1 MSKQAVFEIQINGIK
16 ESIDGIQSINAQLDG
31 IEKRLDAISK
41 MSINVNTSK
50 SSRGGS
56 EGLEAEEKLQRQII
70 NAEDKIIAA
79 RTDEYQILL
88 QQKAEFKEIN
98 EIQKANVANA
108 RLSDNAYAES
118 MQGIK
123 QKLADIKAV
132 MQTMD
137 LGDDKFVEMAKQA
150 NDLNNQL
157 KAIEQSYGQ
166 FGRNVGNYAGGVV
179 EGLGRV
185 TVKVGDV
192 DRTFKTASAATRT
205 LNNELKALSIE
216 GKRGTKEWEEL
227 NQALIR
233 TRTAIDGTSAGIN
246 KMMKVME
253 GFTGMAQIGTGIS
266 ALFGFDDSAIQQSIQ
281 KLMALQ
287 NMLQGIQTII
297 KQMSENR
304 GLGNML
310 NTTFGKIDQYN
321 FSMKRIIVSLKGTG
335 TAAKV
340 AATGVNLLSKA
351 IKGIASLGLALVIDG
366 IIEGAKQLISMFT
379 KWVKGNA
386 ELVDSEKLVQAQI
399 EYTNRKLDERRS
411 NLEKDYLS
419 GAITEEQYYQAVLKA
434 TTEAISE
441 QIEEVQKLRS
451 ERLDSGINE
460 RMQGIDANKGKDIAG
475 TWGLNV
481 QADTLDELTKA
492 WKKYY
497 TAIEHGKDVVSDNDG
512 NWFKSLWITLDDTK
526 DTLTEIGQ
534 VAIGDFEKRYE
545 HAMET
550 MKTDTKKGEAEIREL
565 QKLMNSNEMMHNVLT
580 HLDQYIPDKEVVEKI
595 QNIINKMKE
604 IPTAVDGDQTKEQ
617 FLRSEQLRID
627 AMKDGA
633 AKRQAQRN
641 LDMKK
646 ELADTTLTEQD
657 KANIRKKYQNR
668 REKEETEAAEKAAR
682 KAKANAKEA
691 SRIEQSIAKARI
703 DAMKQGL
710 TKTLAQLQLERN
722 RRIEEAKKTGHM
734 VAEQIELIN
743 RDFYRKEFD
752 ARVKYHTDLLNEEK
766 RYAKELASLQADTW
780 QRELDSSQMMHERE
794 LQESIKNVIN
804 NIGEGGKNDKINTLT
819 YEYDL
824 MIKYTNT
831 LISRYIE
838 LKESI
843 KQADTVLKMF
853 TEDNSNQTI
862 NGKTKSA
869 WEQQIKNFER
879 ELKTVEAEAKK
890 IIPNIDEFIS
900 ENTIVPD
907 IQKAISARLQIRR
920 DYYKQLEKYSDEY
933 YKKEN
938 KRIAEEI
945 STETQEL
952 IDAEKE
958 RHDALVSMFDNDNN
972 ILNTKNGNVPLKA
985 FTKQFK
991 ELMGQDILKGQSE
1004 SDIGWYF
1011 QTYRE
1016 EFNKWIDEMPKKLKK
1031 GEIAI
1036 EDYIEYTGST
1046 LYQSYIKTKNDFDN
1060 FMEQYNKT
1068 YKTATGGQKE
1078 KLDAEMKEWTDKM
1091 NMAFVKYFK
1100 QIESEYEEHEN
1111 RMKVIQKQ
1119 GNEQLKKANQESLE
1133 SQKKNTIAYYSNMA
1147 TEYERAMAGIRN
1159 NMGNKE
1165 TNDWGIINY
1174 SYEKK
1179 KLQDLQ
1185 TANTIVMNKIA
1196 KDKEEL
1202 VQKLKDNKI
1211 TFEDFDAAMDRLN
1224 TMGVQAMDMGEQL
1237 TQEMKELPGE
1247 WWRGIDQWLQQI
1259 GQAVSSIIQSLAEI
1273 NDAALQNEID
1283 AIDKQTELLQDAL
1296 DKQKEITQK
1305 HADDVNDIEDEL
1317 ASARGDR
1324 RQFLIDQLNAEM
1336 QAQRESLAQQKRM
1349 EKEKEALDKKRDD
1362 LEFQQKMNQWNAS
1375 KLTAM
1380 INAALAI
1387 SAAAV
1392 NTYPIPAV
1400 PMMALAA
1407 SVGAAQV
1414 AAVAAAKPK
1423 RYASGGLLEGPD
1435 HKHGG
1440 IPVGN
1445 TGLEV
1450 EGHEYVIRKESSI
1463 PNLDLLSYINR
1474 KKRKLSLDDFIDFY
1488 SKNSIKGSIERV
1500 RPKYANGGQLP
1511 TLRNDID
1518 INNRL
1523 ITAIDDF
1530 ANKPTYVEVVDIIN
1544 KADNVRQV
1552 RALSGLKQN

>member
-1 MSKQAVFEIQINGIK
+1 MAKTAEFQIVINGLK
-16 ESIDGIQSINAQLDG
+16 ESISAVESLNAQLDG

-50 SSRGGS
+50 SSRGGG

-166 FGRNVGNYAGGVV
+166 FGRNVGNYAGGVA

-185 TVKVGDV
+185 TIKVGETE
-192 DRTFKTASAATRT
+192 REFKSASAATRT
-205 LNNELKALSIE
+205 LKNELNGLAIE
-216 GKRGTKEWEEL
+216 GKRGTKEWEEVKH
-227 NQALIR
+227 AL
-233 TRTAIDGTSAGIN
+233 TETQTAIQGTS
-246 KMMKVME
+246 V
-253 GFTGMAQIGTGIS
+253 GMQRLMDTMQSFVAIASVSKGLG
-266 ALFGFDDSAIQQSIQ
+266 ALFGIDDSEIQKSIQQ
-281 KLMALQ
+281 LMALQ
-287 NMLQGIQTII
+287 TALNGLQTLNKQITNQKGIGYWLAQSNKMVDTFAASLLKVDKNAIQASRGVKVLSTSLKLLGGVGIAAAIIAITVAFDKLKKSVENMRDTINKHMDGFEAGAQAYAKAKVELDGYI
-297 KQMSENR
+297 R
-304 GLGNML
+304 
-310 NTTFGKIDQYN
+310 KIDQFNGTAKEENKLLDEINKKYN
-321 FSMKRIIVSLKGTG
+321 THYKSLKDAKDAKTG
-335 TAAKV
+335 LVAIAPAYLESVRAEAEMMAYASAQANLYAKNLVLIEKQKRLTDFLDRNGGLLGGPAVAQAAEDWRKNNDEIE
-340 AATGVNLLSKA
+340 ANGKA
-351 IKGIASLGLALVIDG
+351 IEELG
-366 IIEGAKQLISMFT
+366 K
-379 KWVKGNA
+379 K
-386 ELVDSEKLVQAQI
+386 
-399 EYTNRKLDERRS
+399 
-411 NLEKDYLS
+411 
-419 GAITEEQYYQAVLKA
+419 TEEAGKKAEEAQKKLKGLGVYKSGE
-434 TTEAISE
+434 TT
-441 QIEEVQKLRS
+441 K
-451 ERLDSGINE
+451 
-460 RMQGIDANKGKDIAG
+460 
-475 TWGLNV
+475 
-481 QADTLDELTKA
+481 
-492 WKKYY
+492 
-497 TAIEHGKDVVSDNDG
+497 TA
-512 NWFKSLWITLDDTK
+512 
-526 DTLTEIGQ
+526 
-534 VAIGDFEKRYE
+534 
-545 HAMET
+545 
-550 MKTDTKKGEAEIREL
+550 
-565 QKLMNSNEMMHNVLT
+565 
-580 HLDQYIPDKEVVEKI
+580 KEV
-595 QNIINKMKE
+595 
-604 IPTAVDGDQTKEQ
+604 
-617 FLRSEQLRID
+617 
-627 AMKDGA
+627 
-633 AKRQAQRN
+633 
-641 LDMKK
+641 
-646 ELADTTLTEQD
+646 
-657 KANIRKKYQNR
+657 
-668 REKEETEAAEKAAR
+668 
-682 KAKANAKEA
+682 AKAEDY
-691 SRIEQSIAKARI
+691 ITKARI

-743 RDFYRKEFD
+743 RTYDRKELE
-752 ARVKYHTDLLNEEK
+752 ARVKHHTDLLNEEK

-780 QRELDSSQMMHERE
+780 QRELDSSQMMYERE
-794 LQESIKNVIN
+794 LQEKIN
-804 NIGEGGKNDKINTLT
+804 KVTEVVGEGSKSDRINALT
-819 YEYDL
+819 YSYE
-824 MIKYTNT
+824 T
-831 LISRYIE
+831 LIGHTDSLVKKYAE
-838 LKESI
+838 LRQAVYE
-843 KQADTVLKMF
+843 ADTVMKMF
-853 TEDNSNQTI
+853 AEDSSTLDI
-862 NGKTKSA
+862 NGKTIDV
-869 WEQQIKNFER
+869 WEKQLED
-879 ELKTVEAEAKK
+879 AKK
-890 IIPNIDEFIS
+890 KLDDFYKENPAFKQLEDASIIPDIKAAID
-900 ENTIVPD
+900 V
-907 IQKAISARLQIRR
+907 RLQIRR

-933 YKKEN
+933 YKKE
-938 KRIAEEI
+938 KTRIAEEI
-945 STETQEL
+945 ATETQEL
-952 IDAEKE
+952 IDAENE
-958 RHDALVSMFDNDNN
+958 RHEALAKMFDNDNN

-1078 KLDAEMKEWTDKM
+1078 KLDAQMKEWTDKM

-1119 GNEQLKKANQESLE
+1119 GNEQLAKANRESLE
-1133 SQKKNTIAYYSNMA
+1133 SQQKNTIAYYSNMA
-1147 TEYERAMAGIRN
+1147 TEYERAMSSIRN
-1159 NMGNKE
+1159 KMGNRE

-1174 SYEKK
+1174 TKERQNLKT
-1179 KLQDLQ
+1179 LQE
-1185 TANTIVMNKIA
+1185 ANTNVMNKIA

-1259 GQAVSSIIQSLAEI
+1259 GQAVSSIIQSLAEV

-1283 AIDKQTELLQDAL
+1283 AIDKQTELLQEAL

-1336 QAQRESLAQQKRM
+1336 QAQRESLAQEKRM

-1392 NTYPIPAV
+1392 NAYPIPAV

-1414 AAVAAAKPK
+1414 AAVMAAKPK

-1488 SKNSIKGSIERV
+1488 SKNNIKGSIERV

>member
-1 MSKQAVFEIQINGIK
+1 MAKTAEFQIVINGLK
-16 ESIDGIQSINAQLDG
+16 ESISAVESLNAQLDG

-41 MSINVNTSK
+41 MSINVATPK

-88 QQKAEFKEIN
+88 QQKAEFKAIN
-98 EIQKANVANA
+98 ELQKANVANA
-108 RLSDNAYAES
+108 RLQDNAYANT

-123 QKLADIKAV
+123 QKMADLKAV

-137 LGDDKFVEMAKQA
+137 LGDDKFVEMAKQI

-157 KAIEQSYGQ
+157 KTIEQSYGQ
-166 FGRNVGNYAGGVV
+166 YGRNVGNYAGGVA

-185 TVKVGDV
+185 TVKVGETE
-192 DRTFKTASAATRT
+192 REFKSASAATRT
-205 LNNELKALSIE
+205 LKNELNGLSIE

-794 LQESIKNVIN
+794 LQEKIN
-804 NIGEGGKNDKINTLT
+804 KVTEVVGEGSESDRINALT
-819 YEYDL
+819 YSYD
-824 MIKYTNT
+824 T
-831 LISRYIE
+831 LIGHTDSLVKKYAE
-838 LKESI
+838 LRAEVYK
-843 KQADTVLKMF
+843 ADTVMKMF
-853 TEDNSNQTI
+853 AEDSSTLDI
-862 NGKTKSA
+862 NGKTIDV
-869 WEQQIKNFER
+869 WEKQLEDAR
-879 ELKTVEAEAKK
+879 KK
-890 IIPNIDEFIS
+890 LEDFYKENPAFKDLEDASIIPDIKAAID
-900 ENTIVPD
+900 V
-907 IQKAISARLQIRR
+907 RLQIRR

-945 STETQEL
+945 STETEAL
-952 IDAEKE
+952 ENAEKE
-958 RHDALVSMFDNDNN
+958 RHEALAKMFDDTGLLPNSY
-972 ILNTKNGNVPLKA
+972 L
-985 FTKQFK
+985 KQFK
-991 ELMGQDILKGQSE
+991 ELKEASKDLLKGQSE
-1004 SDIGWYF
+1004 TDVAWYLGGKF
-1011 QTYRE
+1011 MPQ
-1016 EFNKWIDEMPKKLKK
+1016 FNQWIDEMEKAV
-1031 GEIAI
+1031 GEGKANID
-1036 EDYIEYTGST
+1036 DYIQYTSSE
-1046 LYQSYIKTKNDFDN
+1046 LYKSYIKVKNDYDN
-1060 FMEQYNKT
+1060 FMESYNN
-1068 YKTATGGQKE
+1068 ASNDQKAQMSK
-1078 KLDAEMKEWTDKM
+1078 KLEEWTDKM
-1091 NMAFVKYFK
+1091 NVAYYKYFTA
-1100 QIESEYEEHEN
+1100 IEEEFTEHEN

-1133 SQKKNTIAYYSNMA
+1133 SQKKNAIAYYSNMA
-1147 TEYERAMAGIRN
+1147 TEYERAMSSIRN
-1159 NMGNKE
+1159 KMGNRE

-1174 SYEKK
+1174 TKERQNLKT
-1179 KLQDLQ
+1179 LQE
-1185 TANTIVMNKIA
+1185 ANTNVMNKIA

-1336 QAQRESLAQQKRM
+1336 QAQRESLAQEKRM

-1414 AAVAAAKPK
+1414 AAVMAAKPK

-1450 EGHEYVIRKESSI
+1450 EGKEYVIRKESSI

>member
-1 MSKQAVFEIQINGIK
+1 MAKTAEFQIVINGLK
-16 ESIDGIQSINAQLDG
+16 ESISAVESLNAQLDG

-98 EIQKANVANA
+98 ELQKANVANA
-108 RLSDNAYAES
+108 RLQDNAYANT

-123 QKLADIKAV
+123 QKMADLKAV

-137 LGDDKFVEMAKQA
+137 LGDDKFVEMAKQI

-157 KAIEQSYGQ
+157 KTIEQSYGQ
-166 FGRNVGNYAGGVV
+166 YGRNVGNYAGGVA
-179 EGLGRV
+179 EGLGLV

-192 DRTFKTASAATRT
+192 DRTFKSASAATRT
-205 LNNELKALSIE
+205 LKNELKALSIE

-321 FSMKRIIVSLKGTG
+321 FSMKRLIVSLQGTG

-366 IIEGAKQLISMFT
+366 LIEGAKQLINMFT

-481 QADTLDELTKA
+481 QAETLDELTKA

-512 NWFKSLWITLDDTK
+512 NWLKSLWITLDDTK

-534 VAIGDFEKRYE
+534 VAIGEFINRYK

-580 HLDQYIPDKEVVEKI
+580 HLDQYIPEKETI
-595 QNIINKMKE
+595 ALLQNIINKIKE
-604 IPTAVDGDQTKEQ
+604 IPTAIDGDQTKEQ
-617 FLRSEQLRID
+617 ILRSEQLRID

-780 QRELDSSQMMHERE
+780 QRELDSSQMMYERE
-794 LQESIKNVIN
+794 LQEKIN
-804 NIGEGGKNDKINTLT
+804 KVTEVVGEGSKSDRINALT
-819 YEYDL
+819 YSYE
-824 MIKYTNT
+824 T
-831 LISRYIE
+831 LIGHTDSLVKKYAE
-838 LKESI
+838 LRQAVYE
-843 KQADTVLKMF
+843 ADTVMKMF
-853 TEDNSNQTI
+853 AEDSSTLDI
-862 NGKTKSA
+862 NGKTIDV
-869 WEQQIKNFER
+869 WEKQLED
-879 ELKTVEAEAKK
+879 AKK
-890 IIPNIDEFIS
+890 KLDDFYKENPAFKQLEDASIIPDIKAAID
-900 ENTIVPD
+900 V
-907 IQKAISARLQIRR
+907 RLQIRR

-933 YKKEN
+933 YKKE
-938 KRIAEEI
+938 KARIAEEI
-945 STETQEL
+945 DTETQEL
-952 IDAEKE
+952 INAEKE

-972 ILNTKNGNVPLKA
+972 ILNTKNGNIPLKA

-1133 SQKKNTIAYYSNMA
+1133 SQQKNTIAYYSNMA
-1147 TEYERAMAGIRN
+1147 TEYERAMSSIRN
-1159 NMGNKE
+1159 KMGNRE

-1174 SYEKK
+1174 TKERQNLKT
-1179 KLQDLQ
+1179 LQE
-1185 TANTIVMNKIA
+1185 ANTNVMNKIA

-1283 AIDKQTELLQDAL
+1283 AIDKQTELLQEAL

-1336 QAQRESLAQQKRM
+1336 QAQRESLAQQKQM

-1414 AAVAAAKPK
+1414 AAVMAAKPK

-1530 ANKPTYVEVVDIIN
+1530 ANKQTVVSVVDIIN

>member
-1 MSKQAVFEIQINGIK
+1 MAKTAEFQIVINGLK
-16 ESIDGIQSINAQLDG
+16 ESISAVESLNAQLDG

-166 FGRNVGNYAGGVV
+166 FGRSVGNYAGGVA

-185 TVKVGDV
+185 TIKVGETE
-192 DRTFKTASAATRT
+192 REFKSASAATRT
-205 LNNELKALSIE
+205 LKNELNGLAIE
-216 GKRGTKEWEEL
+216 GKRGTKEWEEVK
-227 NQALIR
+227 QAL
-233 TRTAIDGTSAGIN
+233 TETQTAIQGTS
-246 KMMKVME
+246 V
-253 GFTGMAQIGTGIS
+253 GMQRLMDTMQSFVAIASVSKGLG
-266 ALFGFDDSAIQQSIQ
+266 ALFGIDDSEIQKSIQQ
-281 KLMALQ
+281 LMALQ
-287 NMLQGIQTII
+287 TALNGLQTLN
-297 KQMSENR
+297 KQITN
-304 GLGNML
+304 
-310 NTTFGKIDQYN
+310 Q
-321 FSMKRIIVSLKGTG
+321 
-335 TAAKV
+335 
-340 AATGVNLLSKA
+340 
-351 IKGIASLGLALVIDG
+351 KGIGYWLAQSNKMVDTFAAGLLKAEKNAKILASGLKMLGAGAIIAGITALVVIFNKFQKSQEEARKAFERNLDIMKTG
-366 IIEGAKQLISMFT
+366 AEAYRKAEIELNGYIKKLDEFKGSKKAEKQLIDEVSKKYDIYNKNIKDAKDMKALLIKMAPT
-379 KWVKGNA
+379 YLETIKEEAKMTAAAAESAKLYAENIALIAKRDQLQTDYNNLNWNEKWSGYGAKM
-386 ELVDSEKLVQAQI
+386 
-399 EYTNRKLDERRS
+399 RKELDE
-411 NLEKDYLS
+411 
-419 GAITEEQYYQAVLKA
+419 
-434 TTEAISE
+434 
-441 QIEEVQKLRS
+441 
-451 ERLDSGINE
+451 
-460 RMQGIDANKGKDIAG
+460 
-475 TWGLNV
+475 
-481 QADTLDELTKA
+481 
-492 WKKYY
+492 
-497 TAIEHGKDVVSDNDG
+497 
-512 NWFKSLWITLDDTK
+512 
-526 DTLTEIGQ
+526 
-534 VAIGDFEKRYE
+534 
-545 HAMET
+545 
-550 MKTDTKKGEAEIREL
+550 
-565 QKLMNSNEMMHNVLT
+565 MN
-580 HLDQYIPDKEVVEKI
+580 
-595 QNIINKMKE
+595 KE
-604 IPTAVDGDQTKEQ
+604 I
-617 FLRSEQLRID
+617 
-627 AMKDGA
+627 
-633 AKRQAQRN
+633 
-641 LDMKK
+641 
-646 ELADTTLTEQD
+646 
-657 KANIRKKYQNR
+657 
-668 REKEETEAAEKAAR
+668 
-682 KAKANAKEA
+682 KANAAAQKELNKELDKSA
-691 SRIEQSIAKARI
+691 SIVAKNKTALAEMGIGGGKETTKTAKEVAKAEDYITKARI

-743 RDFYRKEFD
+743 RTYDRKELE
-752 ARVKYHTDLLNEEK
+752 ARVKHHTDLLNEEK

-780 QRELDSSQMMHERE
+780 RRELDSSQMMYERE
-794 LQESIKNVIN
+794 LQEKIN
-804 NIGEGGKNDKINTLT
+804 KVTEVVGEGSKSDRINALT
-819 YEYDL
+819 YSYE
-824 MIKYTNT
+824 T
-831 LISRYIE
+831 LIGHTDSLVKKYAE
-838 LKESI
+838 LRAEVYK
-843 KQADTVLKMF
+843 ADTVMKMF
-853 TEDNSNQTI
+853 AEDSSTLDI
-862 NGKTKSA
+862 NGKTIDV
-869 WEQQIKNFER
+869 WEKQLEDAR
-879 ELKTVEAEAKK
+879 KK
-890 IIPNIDEFIS
+890 LEDFYKENPAFKDLEDASIIPDIKAAID
-900 ENTIVPD
+900 V
-907 IQKAISARLQIRR
+907 RLQIRR

-933 YKKEN
+933 YKKE
-938 KRIAEEI
+938 KTRIEEEI

-952 IDAEKE
+952 INAEKE
-958 RHDALVSMFDNDNN
+958 RHEALAKMFDDTGLIPNKY
-972 ILNTKNGNVPLKA
+972 L
-985 FTKQFK
+985 KQFK
-991 ELMGQDILKGQSE
+991 ELKEASKDLLKGKSE
-1004 SDIGWYF
+1004 SDVAWYLGGKF
-1011 QTYRE
+1011 MPK
-1016 EFNKWIDEMPKKLKK
+1016 FNEWIDDMEKAAKKAAKEGK
-1031 GEIAI
+1031 SID
-1036 EDYIEYTGST
+1036 DYIQYTSSE
-1046 LYQSYIKTKNDFDN
+1046 LYKSYIKVKNDYDN
-1060 FMEQYNKT
+1060 FMES
-1068 YKTATGGQKE
+1068 YKKASKDQKAQMSKE
-1078 KLDAEMKEWTDKM
+1078 LEEWTDKM
-1091 NMAFVKYFK
+1091 NVAYYKYFTA
-1100 QIESEYEEHEN
+1100 IEEEFTEHEN

-1133 SQKKNTIAYYSNMA
+1133 SQQKNTIAYYSNMA
-1147 TEYERAMAGIRN
+1147 TEYERAMSSIRN
-1159 NMGNKE
+1159 KMGNRE

-1174 SYEKK
+1174 TKERQNLKT
-1179 KLQDLQ
+1179 LQE
-1185 TANTIVMNKIA
+1185 ANTNVMNKIA

-1237 TQEMKELPGE
+1237 TQKMKELPGE

-1283 AIDKQTELLQDAL
+1283 AIDKQTELLQEAL

-1336 QAQRESLAQQKRM
+1336 QAQRESLAQQKKM

-1362 LEFQQKMNQWNAS
+1362 LEFQQKMNQWEAS
-1375 KLTAM
+1375 KLTAK

-1387 SAAAV
+1387 SSAAV
-1392 NTYPIPAV
+1392 NTWPIPAI
-1400 PMMALAA
+1400 PLMALATA
-1407 SVGAAQV
+1407 VGAAQI

-1450 EGHEYVIRKESSI
+1450 EGKEYVIRKESSI

>member
-1 MSKQAVFEIQINGIK
+1 MSRVATFLIEINGLK
-16 ESIDGIQSINAQLDG
+16 ESISAVESLNAQLDG

-166 FGRNVGNYAGGVV
+166 FGRNVGNYAGGVAD
-179 EGLGRV
+179 GLGRV
-185 TVKVGDV
+185 TIKVGETE
-192 DRTFKTASAATRT
+192 REFKSASAATRT
-205 LNNELKALSIE
+205 LKNELNGLAIE
-216 GKRGTKEWEEL
+216 GKRGSKEWEEVK
-227 NQALIR
+227 QAL
-233 TRTAIDGTSAGIN
+233 TETQTAIQGTS
-246 KMMKVME
+246 V
-253 GFTGMAQIGTGIS
+253 GMQRLMDTMQSFVAIASVSKGLG
-266 ALFGFDDSAIQQSIQ
+266 ALFGIDDSEIQKSIQQ
-281 KLMALQ
+281 LMALQ
-287 NMLQGIQTII
+287 TALNGLQTLNKQITNQKGIGYWLAQSNKMVDTFAASLLKVDKNAIQASKGVKALSTSLKLLGGVGIAAAIIAITVAFDKLKKSVENMRDTINKHMDGFEAGAQAYAKAKVELDGYIKKIDQFNGTTKEENKLLDEINKKYNTHYKSLKDAKDAKTGLVAIAPAYLESVRAEAEVMAYASAQANLYAKNLVLLEKQKRLQAFLQRNGGFFGGPAVAQASAEERKINDEI
-297 KQMSENR
+297 KANGKAIEELGKKVEESGKKAEEAQKKLR
-304 GLGNML
+304 GLGVYKSGK
-310 NTTFGKIDQYN
+310 TTK
-321 FSMKRIIVSLKGTG
+321 
-335 TAAKV
+335 TA
-340 AATGVNLLSKA
+340 
-351 IKGIASLGLALVIDG
+351 
-366 IIEGAKQLISMFT
+366 
-379 KWVKGNA
+379 
-386 ELVDSEKLVQAQI
+386 
-399 EYTNRKLDERRS
+399 
-411 NLEKDYLS
+411 
-419 GAITEEQYYQAVLKA
+419 
-434 TTEAISE
+434 
-441 QIEEVQKLRS
+441 
-451 ERLDSGINE
+451 
-460 RMQGIDANKGKDIAG
+460 
-475 TWGLNV
+475 
-481 QADTLDELTKA
+481 
-492 WKKYY
+492 
-497 TAIEHGKDVVSDNDG
+497 
-512 NWFKSLWITLDDTK
+512 
-526 DTLTEIGQ
+526 
-534 VAIGDFEKRYE
+534 
-545 HAMET
+545 
-550 MKTDTKKGEAEIREL
+550 
-565 QKLMNSNEMMHNVLT
+565 
-580 HLDQYIPDKEVVEKI
+580 KEV
-595 QNIINKMKE
+595 
-604 IPTAVDGDQTKEQ
+604 
-617 FLRSEQLRID
+617 
-627 AMKDGA
+627 
-633 AKRQAQRN
+633 
-641 LDMKK
+641 
-646 ELADTTLTEQD
+646 
-657 KANIRKKYQNR
+657 
-668 REKEETEAAEKAAR
+668 
-682 KAKANAKEA
+682 AKAEDY
-691 SRIEQSIAKARI
+691 ITKARI

-743 RDFYRKEFD
+743 RTYDRKELE
-752 ARVKYHTDLLNEEK
+752 ARVKHHTDLLNEEK

-933 YKKEN
+933 YKKE
-938 KRIAEEI
+938 KTRIEEEI
-945 STETQEL
+945 STETEAL
-952 IDAEKE
+952 KNAEKE
-958 RHDALVSMFDNDNN
+958 RHEALAKMFDDTGLLPNSY
-972 ILNTKNGNVPLKA
+972 L
-985 FTKQFK
+985 KQFK
-991 ELMGQDILKGQSE
+991 ELKEASEDLLKGKSE
-1004 SDIGWYF
+1004 SDVAWYLGGKF
-1011 QTYRE
+1011 MPQ
-1016 EFNKWIDEMPKKLKK
+1016 FNKWIDEMEKAV
-1031 GEIAI
+1031 GEGKANID
-1036 EDYIEYTGST
+1036 DYIQYTSSE
-1046 LYQSYIKTKNDFDN
+1046 LYKSYIKVKNDYDN
-1060 FMEQYNKT
+1060 FMESYNNASKDQQAQMS
-1068 YKTATGGQKE
+1068 K
-1078 KLDAEMKEWTDKM
+1078 KLEEWTDKM
-1091 NMAFVKYFK
+1091 NVAYYKYFSA
-1100 QIESEYEEHEN
+1100 IEEEFTEHEN

-1159 NMGNKE
+1159 NMGNMQ

-1259 GQAVSSIIQSLAEI
+1259 GQAVSSIIQSLAEV

-1283 AIDKQTELLQDAL
+1283 AIDKQTELLQEAL

-1414 AAVAAAKPK
+1414 AAVMAAKPK

-1450 EGHEYVIRKESSI
+1450 EGKEYVIRKESSI

>member
-1 MSKQAVFEIQINGIK
+1 MARVAEFQITINGIK

-41 MSINVNTSK
+41 MSINVAPK

-185 TVKVGDV
+185 TIKVGETE
-192 DRTFKTASAATRT
+192 REFKSASAATRT
-205 LNNELKALSIE
+205 LKNELNGLAIE
-216 GKRGTKEWEEL
+216 GKRGTKEWEEVKNAL
-227 NQALIR
+227 NETQ
-233 TRTAIDGTSAGIN
+233 TAIKGTS
-246 KMMKVME
+246 V
-253 GFTGMAQIGTGIS
+253 GMQRLMDTMQSFVAIASVSKGLG
-266 ALFGFDDSAIQQSIQ
+266 ALFGVDDAEIQKSIQQ
-281 KLMALQ
+281 LMALQ
-287 NMLQGIQTII
+287 AALNGLDTINKQIANQKGIGYWLAQSNKMVDTFAASLLKVDKNAIQASKGVKALSASLKLLGGVGIAAAIIAITVAFNKLKKSVENMRDTINKHMDGFEAGAQAYAKAKVELDGYI
-297 KQMSENR
+297 R
-304 GLGNML
+304 
-310 NTTFGKIDQYN
+310 KIDQFNGTAKEENKLLDEINKKYN
-321 FSMKRIIVSLKGTG
+321 THYKSLKEAKDVKTG
-335 TAAKV
+335 LVAIAPAYLESVRAEAEMMAYASAQANLYARNLVLLEKQKRLLDFLNRNGGVLGGPAVAQAAEDLREVENELKENAAAIDELGKKTEEAGKKAEEAQKKLKGLGVYKSGETTKAAK
-340 AATGVNLLSKA
+340 
-351 IKGIASLGLALVIDG
+351 
-366 IIEGAKQLISMFT
+366 
-379 KWVKGNA
+379 
-386 ELVDSEKLVQAQI
+386 
-399 EYTNRKLDERRS
+399 
-411 NLEKDYLS
+411 
-419 GAITEEQYYQAVLKA
+419 
-434 TTEAISE
+434 
-441 QIEEVQKLRS
+441 EV
-451 ERLDSGINE
+451 
-460 RMQGIDANKGKDIAG
+460 
-475 TWGLNV
+475 
-481 QADTLDELTKA
+481 
-492 WKKYY
+492 
-497 TAIEHGKDVVSDNDG
+497 
-512 NWFKSLWITLDDTK
+512 
-526 DTLTEIGQ
+526 
-534 VAIGDFEKRYE
+534 
-545 HAMET
+545 
-550 MKTDTKKGEAEIREL
+550 
-565 QKLMNSNEMMHNVLT
+565 
-580 HLDQYIPDKEVVEKI
+580 
-595 QNIINKMKE
+595 
-604 IPTAVDGDQTKEQ
+604 
-617 FLRSEQLRID
+617 
-627 AMKDGA
+627 
-633 AKRQAQRN
+633 
-641 LDMKK
+641 
-646 ELADTTLTEQD
+646 
-657 KANIRKKYQNR
+657 
-668 REKEETEAAEKAAR
+668 
-682 KAKANAKEA
+682 AKAEDY
-691 SRIEQSIAKARI
+691 ITKARI

-743 RDFYRKEFD
+743 RTYDRKELE
-752 ARVKYHTDLLNEEK
+752 ARVKHHTDLINEEK
-766 RYAKELASLQADTW
+766 RYAKELASLHADTW

-794 LQESIKNVIN
+794 LQERIN
-804 NIGEGGKNDKINTLT
+804 KVTKVVGEGSESDRINALT
-819 YEYDL
+819 YSYD
-824 MIKYTNT
+824 T
-831 LISRYIE
+831 LIGHTDSLVKKYAE
-838 LKESI
+838 LRAEVYK
-843 KQADTVLKMF
+843 ADTVMKMF
-853 TEDNSNQTI
+853 AEDSSTLDI
-862 NGKTKSA
+862 NGKTIDV
-869 WEQQIKNFER
+869 WEKQLEDAR
-879 ELKTVEAEAKK
+879 KK
-890 IIPNIDEFIS
+890 LEDFYKENPAFKDLEDASIIPDIKAAID
-900 ENTIVPD
+900 V
-907 IQKAISARLQIRR
+907 RLQIRR
-920 DYYKQLEKYSDEY
+920 DYYKKLEEYSDEY
-933 YKKEN
+933 YKDEK

-945 STETQEL
+945 GTETQEL
-952 IDAEKE
+952 IDAENE
-958 RHDALVSMFDNDNN
+958 RHEALAKMFDDTGLLPNSY
-972 ILNTKNGNVPLKA
+972 L
-985 FTKQFK
+985 KQFK
-991 ELMGQDILKGQSE
+991 ELKEASEDLLKGKSE
-1004 SDIGWYF
+1004 SDVAWYLGGKF
-1011 QTYRE
+1011 MPK
-1016 EFNKWIDEMPKKLKK
+1016 FNQWIDDMEKAVSEGKANMD
-1031 GEIAI
+1031 
-1036 EDYIEYTGST
+1036 DYIQYTSSE
-1046 LYQSYIKTKNDFDN
+1046 LYQSYIKVKNDYDN
-1060 FMEQYNKT
+1060 FMESYNKAS
-1068 YKTATGGQKE
+1068 KDQQAQMSKE
-1078 KLDAEMKEWTDKM
+1078 LEEWTDKM
-1091 NMAFVKYFK
+1091 NVAYYKYFTA
-1100 QIESEYEEHEN
+1100 IEEEFTEHEN

-1119 GNEQLKKANQESLE
+1119 GNEQLEKTNRESLE
-1133 SQKKNTIAYYSNMA
+1133 SQQKNTIAYYSNMA
-1147 TEYERAMAGIRN
+1147 TEYERAMSSIRN
-1159 NMGNKE
+1159 KMGNRE

-1174 SYEKK
+1174 TKERQNLKT
-1179 KLQDLQ
+1179 LQE
-1185 TANTIVMNKIA
+1185 ANTNVMDKIA
-1196 KDKEEL
+1196 RDKEEL

-1283 AIDKQTELLQDAL
+1283 AIDKQTELLQEAL

-1336 QAQRESLAQQKRM
+1336 QAQRESLAQEKQM
-1349 EKEKEALDKKRDD
+1349 EKEKERLDKKRDD

-1414 AAVAAAKPK
+1414 AAVMAAKPK

-1445 TGLEV
+1445 SGIEV

-1463 PNLDLLSYINR
+1463 PNIDLLSYINR

-1530 ANKPTYVEVVDIIN
+1530 ANKPTVVQVVDIIN

-1552 RALSGLKQN
+1552 RALAGLDASSI

>member
-1 MSKQAVFEIQINGIK
+1 MAKTATFLIEINGLK
-16 ESIDGIQSINAQLDG
+16 ESISAVESLNAQLDG

-41 MSINVNTSK
+41 KSINVNVSASGGGGGGGKTTS
-50 SSRGGS
+50 
-56 EGLEAEEKLQRQII
+56 ELDAEAKLQQQILATEEKIEQARSESYQDLV
-70 NAEDKIIAA
+70 NA
-79 RTDEYQILL
+79 
-88 QQKAEFKEIN
+88 KAELKEMQTIA
-98 EIQKANVANA
+98 KANAAAKVNSLDMFDTNTMMGMKEA
-108 RLSDNAYAES
+108 LKS
-118 MQGIK
+118 
-123 QKLADIKAV
+123 IKAE

-137 LGDDKFVEMAKQA
+137 VGSDKFKEMQQQA
-150 NDLNNQL
+150 NDLNNKL
-157 KAIEQSYGQ
+157 KEIEQGYGQ
-166 FGRNVGNYAGGVV
+166 FGRNVGNYASGVA
-179 EGLGRV
+179 EGMQKV
-185 TVKVGDV
+185 VIKVGETE
-192 DRTFKTASAATRT
+192 REFKDARDASRT
-205 LNNELKALSIE
+205 LNNELKAMALN
-216 GKRGTKEWEEL
+216 GQQGTKAYEEL
-227 NQALIR
+227 DEAVKQMNSTIKDVSKSSVAMDNLLDTMESIV
-233 TRTAIDGTSAGIN
+233 AISSMVEGI
-246 KMMKVME
+246 
-253 GFTGMAQIGTGIS
+253 G
-266 ALFGFDDSAIQQSIQ
+266 ALFGIDDDEIQKSIQ
-281 KLMALQ
+281 KLVALQ
-287 NMLQGIQTII
+287 NILQGFEKLNQQMKAGDGIMGWLAKSNKMVDTFAASLLKVDKGAVQASKGVKILSTSLKLLGGVGIAAAIIAITVAIDKMKKSVENMRDTIN
-297 KQMSENR
+297 K
-304 GLGNML
+304 NMDGFEAGAQAYAKAKVEL
-310 NTTFGKIDQYN
+310 DGYIRKIDE
-321 FSMKRIIVSLKGTG
+321 FKG
-335 TAAKV
+335 
-340 AATGVNLLSKA
+340 SKKA
-351 IKGIASLGLALVIDG
+351 
-366 IIEGAKQLISMFT
+366 EKQLIEEVT
-379 KWVKGNA
+379 KKYDIHNKNIKNAKDLKEFLVKMAPAYLESVRA
-386 ELVDSEKLVQAQI
+386 EAETMAYAAAQANLYAKNLVL
-399 EYTNRKLDERRS
+399 
-411 NLEKDYLS
+411 LEKQKRLQAFLDRNGGFLGGPAVAQAAEDLREIENELKENEAAIEELGKKTEEAGKKAAEAQKKLS
-419 GAITEEQYYQAVLKA
+419 GLGVYK
-434 TTEAISE
+434 
-441 QIEEVQKLRS
+441 
-451 ERLDSGINE
+451 SGE
-460 RMQGIDANKGKDIAG
+460 
-475 TWGLNV
+475 T
-481 QADTLDELTKA
+481 TKA
-492 WKKYY
+492 
-497 TAIEHGKDVVSDNDG
+497 A
-512 NWFKSLWITLDDTK
+512 
-526 DTLTEIGQ
+526 
-534 VAIGDFEKRYE
+534 
-545 HAMET
+545 
-550 MKTDTKKGEAEIREL
+550 
-565 QKLMNSNEMMHNVLT
+565 
-580 HLDQYIPDKEVVEKI
+580 KEV
-595 QNIINKMKE
+595 
-604 IPTAVDGDQTKEQ
+604 
-617 FLRSEQLRID
+617 
-627 AMKDGA
+627 
-633 AKRQAQRN
+633 
-641 LDMKK
+641 
-646 ELADTTLTEQD
+646 
-657 KANIRKKYQNR
+657 
-668 REKEETEAAEKAAR
+668 
-682 KAKANAKEA
+682 AKAEDY
-691 SRIEQSIAKARI
+691 ITKARI

-743 RDFYRKEFD
+743 STYDRKELE
-752 ARVKYHTDLLNEEK
+752 ARVKHHTDLINEEK

-780 QRELDSSQMMHERE
+780 QRELDTSQMMHERE
-794 LQESIKNVIN
+794 LQERIN
-804 NIGEGGKNDKINTLT
+804 RVTKVVGEGSESDRINALT
-819 YEYDL
+819 YSYDAL
-824 MIKYTNT
+824 IVHTDSLVKKYA
-831 LISRYIE
+831 E
-838 LKESI
+838 LRQAVFE
-843 KQADTVLKMF
+843 ADTVMKMF
-853 TEDNSNQTI
+853 AKDSSTLDI
-862 NGKTKSA
+862 NGKTIDV
-869 WEQQIKNFER
+869 WEKQLEDAR
-879 ELKTVEAEAKK
+879 KK
-890 IIPNIDEFIS
+890 LEDFYKENPAFKDLEDASIIPDIKTAID
-900 ENTIVPD
+900 V
-907 IQKAISARLQIRR
+907 RLQIRR
-920 DYYKQLEKYSDEY
+920 DYYKQLEKYSDEF
-933 YKKEN
+933 YKKE
-938 KRIAEEI
+938 KARIAEEI
-945 STETQEL
+945 DTETQEL
-952 IDAEKE
+952 IKAEKE
-958 RHDALVSMFDNDNN
+958 RHDALASMFDNDNN

-1016 EFNKWIDEMPKKLKK
+1016 EFNKWIDEMPNKLKK

-1078 KLDAEMKEWTDKM
+1078 ALDAQMKEWTDKM

-1119 GNEQLKKANQESLE
+1119 GDEQLKKANQESLE

-1147 TEYERAMAGIRN
+1147 TEYERAMSSIRN
-1159 NMGNKE
+1159 KMGSRE
-1165 TNDWGIINY
+1165 TNEWGIINY
-1174 SYEKK
+1174 TKERQNLKT
-1179 KLQDLQ
+1179 LQE
-1185 TANTIVMNKIA
+1185 ANTNVMNKIA

-1283 AIDKQTELLQDAL
+1283 AIDKQTELLQEAL

-1336 QAQRESLAQQKRM
+1336 QAQRESLAQEKRM

-1392 NTYPIPAV
+1392 NTWPIPAI
-1400 PMMALAA
+1400 PMMALATA
-1407 SVGAAQV
+1407 VGAAQI
-1414 AAVAAAKPK
+1414 AAVKAAKPK
-1423 RYASGGLLEGPD
+1423 RYASGGLLEGPE

-1445 TGLEV
+1445 TGIEV
-1450 EGHEYVIRKESSI
+1450 EGKEYVIRKESSI
-1463 PNLDLLSYINR
+1463 PNIDLLSYINR